1 VLRRPTAHP
10 ASFDASAT
18 KVPPHRSI
26 GHGSSTIDDDDDGPQ
41 SRRLLADLV
50 DVLVLP
56 NAAVASRVPTRRLP
70 RWRPDDDDDVAVTQ
84 DTQTS
89 WRQVPRRN
97 TIVDAPSS
105 SSSSFDVVRGAA
117 RGGA

>member
-1 VLRRPTAHP
+1 L
-10 ASFDASAT
+10 DASAT

-26 GHGSSTIDDDDDGPQ
+26 GHGSSTIDDDDDDGPQ
-41 SRRLLADLV
+41 SGCLLADLV
-50 DVLVLP
+50 DVLLLP
-56 NAAVASRVPTRRLP
+56 NAAVASRVPTRRLL

-97 TIVDAPSS
+97 TIVDDPSS
-105 SSSSFDVVRGAA
+105 SS
-117 RGGA
+117 